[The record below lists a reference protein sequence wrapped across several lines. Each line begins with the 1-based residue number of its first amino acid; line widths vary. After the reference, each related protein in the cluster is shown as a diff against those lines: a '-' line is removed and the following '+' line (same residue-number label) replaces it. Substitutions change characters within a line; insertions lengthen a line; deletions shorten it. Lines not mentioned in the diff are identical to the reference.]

1 MCEANAYWIN
11 DEGTD
16 LIMES
21 VDVLEPRGEN
31 TWHLVSIFGDQ
42 KNVTGKIKIMHLV
55 DHKIFFE
62 ELSDAV

>member
-31 TWHLVSIFGDQ
+31 TWLLVSIFGDR

-62 ELSDAV
+62 DLNDAV